1 MPFVLQDIKELR
13 TTVSHIL
20 QGMAPWM
27 ATGCPS
33 ARIIPL
39 FFPYHRL
46 TETRP
51 TINGYNQRLQRDLR
65 TKNISHTQSNN
76 STRDDTK
83 SSTSAL
89 PLPSGSQ
96 PVNLH
101 NMSATHSNTASPT
114 ATVDGDLTP
123 NTSEHTLQQYR
134 EECGSTA
141 RLQNQPVKIGDLA
154 SCTTHTPEV
163 TYSKYAEPL
172 NSNQSMRYPEP
183 RDPGNYSEQMV
194 ARDIVSQADNTSNHH
209 RGRPVCLV
217 QSVSMVFNLTCC
229 VLSFYSEATP
239 PVIPL
244 GLNLRH
250 ESQL

>member
-1 MPFVLQDIKELR
+1 
-13 TTVSHIL
+13 
-20 QGMAPWM
+20 MAPWM

-33 ARIIPL
+33 ARIIHL
-39 FFPYHRL
+39 FFPYYRL

-76 STRDDTK
+76 STRDDAK

-134 EECGSTA
+134 EECGSTS
-141 RLQNQPVKIGDLA
+141 R
-154 SCTTHTPEV
+154 
-163 TYSKYAEPL
+163 
-172 NSNQSMRYPEP
+172 
-183 RDPGNYSEQMV
+183 EQMV
-194 ARDIVSQADNTSNHH
+194 ARDIVSQADNTSNRH